1 MTTLRT
7 SGRDLRSREIS
18 SAAKF
23 YFPSYTHQKQ
33 KTLKITTDPNTQ
45 VFKLAS
51 AMKPQRV
58 LIESTIPKTVSFKDE
73 TSTKSTHRPLKT
85 PTMTLQPKQP
95 SCKAPIPEPL
105 TIQPAAGLALTM
117 KNLEMY
123 NTMTRTSELSIPSEE
138 GNRVTSWVKERQVF
152 VTVEKER
159 CANIPEVEENVNS
172 VIGEDNS
179 SDSSAT

>member
-1 MTTLRT
+1 MTTPRT
-7 SGRDLRSREIS
+7 SDRDLRSKEIT

-33 KTLKITTDPNTQ
+33 KTLKITTDPNAQ

-58 LIESTIPKTVSFKDE
+58 LIDSTIPKTVSFKDE
-73 TSTKSTHRPLKT
+73 TSITSAQKHPKT
-85 PTMTLQPKQP
+85 PTLAHNPKSA
-95 SCKAPIPEPL
+95 SCDAPIPEPL

-123 NTMTRTSELSIPSEE
+123 NTLTRTTELSIPSQEA
-138 GNRVTSWVKERQVF
+138 NRTTSWVKERQVYAS
-152 VTVEKER
+152 TER
-159 CANIPEVEENVNS
+159 ERPANIPELDENMNS
-172 VIGEDNS
+172 VREED
-179 SDSSAT
+179 DSSKSEGT